1 MKEELLEIIAEI
13 EDDRVILFLINLING
28 MKQKD

>member
-1 MKEELLEIIAEI
+1 MKKELLEIIAEI
-13 EDDRVILFLINLING
+13 EDDGVILFLINLIKG